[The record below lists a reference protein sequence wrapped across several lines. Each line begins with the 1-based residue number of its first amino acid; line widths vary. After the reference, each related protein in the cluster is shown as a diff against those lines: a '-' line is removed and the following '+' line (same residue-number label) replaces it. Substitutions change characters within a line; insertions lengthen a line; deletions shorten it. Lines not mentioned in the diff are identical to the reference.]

1 MPGPGN
7 RRPRQHPRLQSEPH
21 IPNNRFAN
29 GGFPH
34 QSPIPHQRI
43 PEPIENRSNG
53 SPSEPWGSST
63 EPSSE
68 NSSIERNKMD
78 SGDQYGN
85 NAYNQEKGRGPGD
98 MAKYSNYINFNRT
111 RPKLNGDYNS
121 ALQQQNGSQVPQ
133 HGSQVSQIP
142 HPGQAD
148 YLGGAV
154 GGSSGI
160 RAVGNNSGSGA
171 GSGQKKI
178 IKLSS
183 SQSSQAV
190 PSVNTATS
198 DKRKSW
204 IKRRFSKT

>member
-1 MPGPGN
+1 MPGSGG
-7 RRPRQHPRLQSEPH
+7 RRPRQHPRFQSEPY
-21 IPNNRFAN
+21 IPNNRYAN
-29 GGFPH
+29 GGIPH
-34 QSPIPHQRI
+34 QSPIAHQRI
-43 PEPIENRSNG
+43 QEPIENRSNG

-78 SGDQYGN
+78 LGDQYGN
-85 NAYNQEKGRGPGD
+85 NTYHQEKVRGPAD
-98 MAKYSNYINFNRT
+98 MANYSNYINSNRT

-121 ALQQQNGSQVPQ
+121 ALQQQNGPQVLQ
-133 HGSQVSQIP
+133 HGSQVSQNP
-142 HPGQAD
+142 HPGQTD
-148 YLGGAV
+148 YLGGAIG
-154 GGSSGI
+154 GGSGT
-160 RAVGNNSGSGA
+160 RAVGSNSGSGI

-183 SQSSQAV
+183 NQSSQAV
-190 PSVNTATS
+190 PSANTAMN